1 MDIFKCIEVARSKS
15 ASDLHLSA
23 DSLPLIRVDGMLTC
37 IDSINP
43 PTDEEVTQAFMEIAT
58 FEELKKFKDN
68 LELDFKHKLPD
79 GTNLRC
85 NVAQARGQMSL
96 SIRFVS
102 AVVPTLDELQLPE
115 MCKKLARLERGLV
128 IISGPTGSG
137 KTTTQAAMVQYI
149 NTTQTRHILSFEDP
163 IEYTHQSMKSKITQR
178 ELGGDTLSFA
188 QALKHALR
196 HDPDVIVV
204 GEVRDGETAAA
215 VISLAETGHLVI
227 STSHA
232 PYAAQAIERIV
243 DLFPHNERFLVQMR
257 LASLLTAVL
266 CQTLVPRAHSLGRIA
281 AVEVMM
287 ANAAIRNLI
296 REGKLTLLANAI
308 RDYGASGNV
317 TLDEALFKLY
327 WTNIIDMDTVVKYC
341 HDPEEI
347 SRLNNN
353 MLTRKAN
360 RVFQSHD
367 EM

>member
-137 KTTTQAAMVQYI
+137 KTM
-149 NTTQTRHILSFEDP
+149 
-163 IEYTHQSMKSKITQR
+163 
-178 ELGGDTLSFA
+178 
-188 QALKHALR
+188 
-196 HDPDVIVV
+196 
-204 GEVRDGETAAA
+204 
-215 VISLAETGHLVI
+215 
-227 STSHA
+227 
-232 PYAAQAIERIV
+232 
-243 DLFPHNERFLVQMR
+243 RF
-257 LASLLTAVL
+257 
-266 CQTLVPRAHSLGRIA
+266 
-281 AVEVMM
+281 
-287 ANAAIRNLI
+287 AAI
-296 REGKLTLLANAI
+296 
-308 RDYGASGNV
+308 
-317 TLDEALFKLY
+317 
-327 WTNIIDMDTVVKYC
+327 
-341 HDPEEI
+341 
-347 SRLNNN
+347 SRR
-353 MLTRKAN
+353 T
-360 RVFQSHD
+360 
-367 EM
+367 